1 MITLY
6 LWVILKLVIGFSLI
20 ISYLNL
26 TGRNQ
31 IAMMS
36 AVDLVGNFILG
47 GVVGGI
53 LYNDKLPILHYI
65 ALLILC
71 ILLMALFNYL
81 SRKIPDL
88 RKRTIGE
95 PIAIIQNGRFLIENF
110 KENASRIDIKDV
122 ATALRMQNI
131 FSFDNIRFA
140 QIETTGHVSVI
151 MMNETKH
158 PSRFLI
164 LRGAIQEK
172 ELQNIEQNEAWLLHM
187 LCKMGLQEVKDV
199 LLAEWAG
206 DHMFIV
212 LTDGTTRKLTKISP
226 DTPLPLKNE

>member
-6 LWVILKLVIGFSLI
+6 LWVILKLVIGFALI
-20 ISYLNL
+20 ISYLNV

-31 IAMMS
+31 IAMMTS
-36 AVDLVGNFILG
+36 VDLVGNFILG

-71 ILLMALFNYL
+71 IILMSIFNAL
-81 SRKIPDL
+81 SRKIPGL

-95 PIAIIQNGRFLIENF
+95 PITIIRNGRFLIESF
-110 KENASRIDIKDV
+110 KENASRIDIKDI

-131 FSFDNIRFA
+131 FSFDNIDFA

-151 MMNETKH
+151 MKEEAKK

-164 LRGAIQEK
+164 HRGEILEAELKILDRSQVWLEK
-172 ELQNIEQNEAWLLHM
+172 ELT
-187 LCKMGLQEVKDV
+187 KMGLNDPKEIF
-199 LLAEWAG
+199 LAEWVG
-206 DHMFIV
+206 DHLLV
-212 LTDGTTRKLTKISP
+212 VTADGHVHGNAIPT
-226 DTPLPLKNE
+226 

>member
-1 MITLY
+1 VITLY

-20 ISYLNL
+20 ISYLNI

-95 PIAIIQNGRFLIENF
+95 PITLIRDGRFLIENF
-110 KENASRIDIKDV
+110 EENASRIDLKDV

-131 FSFDNIRFA
+131 FSFDNIDFA

-151 MMNETKH
+151 MKDDAKK
-158 PSRFLI
+158 PSRFLVHRGDI
-164 LRGAIQEK
+164 LEEELKSLGRDETWLRG
-172 ELQNIEQNEAWLLHM
+172 ELRAL
-187 LCKMGLQEVKDV
+187 GLQKLEEVF
-199 LLAEWAG
+199 LAEWVG
-206 DHMFIV
+206 DHMLVV
-212 LTDGTTRKLTKISP
+212 LMDGTTHSRISP
-226 DTPLPLKNE
+226 

>member
-1 MITLY
+1 MITVY
-6 LWVILKLVIGFSLI
+6 LWVILKLLIGFSLI
-20 ISYLNL
+20 ITYLNL

-71 ILLMALFNYL
+71 ILFMALFNYL

-95 PIAIIQNGRFLIENF
+95 PITLIRDGVFLIDNF
-110 KENASRIDIKDV
+110 NENASRIDLKDV

-131 FSFDNIRFA
+131 FSFDNIDFA

-151 MMNETKH
+151 MKEEAKQ
-158 PSRFLI
+158 PARFVI
-164 LRGAIQEK
+164 HRGEIFDK
-172 ELQNIEQNEAWLLHM
+172 ELEILQRSEKWLMDTLA
-187 LCKMGLQEVKDV
+187 GLGLSDLQQIF
-199 LLAEWAG
+199 LAEWVG
-206 DHMFIV
+206 DHLLV
-212 LTDGTTRKLTKISP
+212 VTTDGRTHGSRK
-226 DTPLPLKNE
+226 

>member
-1 MITLY
+1 MITVY

-20 ISYLNL
+20 ITYLNV

-95 PIAIIQNGRFLIENF
+95 PITLIRNGVFLIENF
-110 KENASRIDIKDV
+110 NENASRIDLKDV

-131 FSFDNIRFA
+131 FSFDDIDFA

-151 MMNETKH
+151 MKEETKK
-158 PSRFLI
+158 PAQFLVHRGEI
-164 LRGAIQEK
+164 LEK
-172 ELQNIEQNEAWLLHM
+172 ELEALKHSKEWLMAILSRR
-187 LCKMGLQEVKDV
+187 GLADLEKIF
-199 LLAEWAG
+199 LAEWVG
-206 DHMFIV
+206 DHLLV
-212 LTDGTTRKLTKISP
+212 VTTDGVVHTDLQTADSLTS
-226 DTPLPLKNE
+226 TN

>member
-6 LWVILKLVIGFSLI
+6 LWVILKLVIGFALI
-20 ISYLNL
+20 ISYLNV

-31 IAMMS
+31 IAMMTS
-36 AVDLVGNFILG
+36 VDLVGNFILG

-71 ILLMALFNYL
+71 IALMMLFNAL
-81 SRKIPDL
+81 SRKIPGL

-95 PIAIIQNGRFLIENF
+95 PVPIIRGGRFLIENF
-110 KENASRIDIKDV
+110 EENSNRIDIKDV

-131 FSFDNIRFA
+131 FSFDNIEFA
-140 QIETTGHVSVI
+140 QVETTGHVSVI
-151 MMNETKH
+151 MKEEAKK

-164 LRGAIQEK
+164 HRG
-172 ELQNIEQNEAWLLHM
+172 
-187 LCKMGLQEVKDV
+187 DV
-199 LLAEWAG
+199 LEEELKIIERDEDWLTAELSAMNLHDIEDVFLAEWVG
-206 DHMFIV
+206 DHLLV
-212 LTDGTTRKLTKISP
+212 VTSDGSVHGEGLTA
-226 DTPLPLKNE
+226 

>member
-6 LWVILKLVIGFSLI
+6 LWVILKLVIGFTLI
-20 ISYLNL
+20 ISYLNV

-31 IAMMS
+31 IAMMTS
-36 AVDLVGNFILG
+36 VDLVGNFILG

-71 ILLMALFNYL
+71 IALMALFNAL
-81 SRKIPDL
+81 SRKIPGL

-95 PIAIIQNGRFLIENF
+95 PITIIRNGRFLIENF
-110 KENASRIDIKDV
+110 KENASRIDMKDI

-131 FSFDNIRFA
+131 FSFDDIDFA

-151 MMNETKH
+151 MKEEAKK
-158 PSRFLI
+158 PSRFLV
-164 LRGAIQEK
+164 LRGEVLEE
-172 ELQNIEQNEAWLLHM
+172 ELKTLERSEAWLKTEL
-187 LCKMGLQEVKDV
+187 LRLGLDDLEQIF
-199 LLAEWAG
+199 LAEWVG
-206 DHMFIV
+206 DHLLV
-212 LTDGTTRKLTKISP
+212 VTTDGVVHNSIKLH
-226 DTPLPLKNE
+226 N

>member
-1 MITLY
+1 MITVY

-20 ISYLNL
+20 ITYLNI

-53 LYNDKLPILHYI
+53 IYNDKLPILHYI
-65 ALLILC
+65 ALLVLC
-71 ILLMALFNYL
+71 ILLMALFNYI

-88 RKRTIGE
+88 RRRTIGE
-95 PIAIIQNGRFLIENF
+95 PIPIIQDGCFLIENF
-110 KENASRIDIKDV
+110 KENASRIDLKDV

-131 FSFDNIRFA
+131 FSFDDIDFA

-151 MMNETKH
+151 MKDDAKR

-164 LRGAIQEK
+164 HRGEILED
-172 ELQNIEQNEAWLLHM
+172 ELEILGRDEAWLMAGLGTLGLHDP
-187 LCKMGLQEVKDV
+187 KEIF
-199 LLAEWAG
+199 LAEWVG
-206 DHMFIV
+206 DHLLAV
-212 LTDGTTRKLTKISP
+212 DLTGKVHRNTTAG
-226 DTPLPLKNE
+226 

>member
-20 ISYLNL
+20 ISYLNI

-95 PIAIIQNGRFLIENF
+95 PITLIRDGRFLIENF
-110 KENASRIDIKDV
+110 EENASRIDLKDV

-131 FSFDNIRFA
+131 FSFDNIDFA

-151 MMNETKH
+151 MKDDAKK
-158 PSRFLI
+158 PSRFLVHRGDI
-164 LRGAIQEK
+164 LEEELKSLGRDETWLRG
-172 ELQNIEQNEAWLLHM
+172 ELRAL
-187 LCKMGLQEVKDV
+187 GLQKLEEVF
-199 LLAEWAG
+199 LAEWVG
-206 DHMFIV
+206 DHMLVV
-212 LTDGTTRKLTKISP
+212 LMDGTTHSRIAP
-226 DTPLPLKNE
+226 

>member
-20 ISYLNL
+20 ISYLNI

-95 PIAIIQNGRFLIENF
+95 PITLIRDGRFLIENF
-110 KENASRIDIKDV
+110 EENASRIDLKDV

-131 FSFDNIRFA
+131 FSFDNIDFA

-151 MMNETKH
+151 MKDDAKK
-158 PSRFLI
+158 PSRFLVHRGDI
-164 LRGAIQEK
+164 LEEELKSLGRDETWLRG
-172 ELQNIEQNEAWLLHM
+172 ELRAL
-187 LCKMGLQEVKDV
+187 GLQKLEEVF
-199 LLAEWAG
+199 LAEWVG
-206 DHMFIV
+206 DHMLVV
-212 LTDGTTRKLTKISP
+212 LMDGTTHSRISP
-226 DTPLPLKNE
+226 